1 VAQWAAFEPVL
12 LNLAESEDYALL
24 TAALYDY
31 AARLEADA
39 SEDLEGSA
47 EHFRDAAKRV
57 RAMIDDIER
66 QLEANGAARRE
77 IEGGS

>member
-1 VAQWAAFEPVL
+1 MGEWAAFEPVL

-39 SEDLEGSA
+39 ADDVEGGA
-47 EHFRDAAKRV
+47 AHFRDGARRV
-57 RAMIDDIER
+57 RSIIDDIEL
-66 QLEANGAARRE
+66 QLEANKAARRE
-77 IEGGS
+77 IGGTS

>member
-1 VAQWAAFEPVL
+1 MAEWAAFEPVL

-39 SEDLEGSA
+39 ADDLEGGA
-47 EHFRDAAKRV
+47 EHFRDAARRV
-57 RAMIDDIER
+57 RAMIDDIEL
-66 QLEANGAARRE
+66 QLEANQAARRE
-77 IEGGS
+77 IGGGS